1 MYRHIDLLNAA
12 GLPAAALH
20 QRPGFRYSWFAND
33 TIVTDVRSSAVGP
46 DDVLVLPELDVD
58 LVAGKN
64 LGIRHIVLNQ
74 SGHLTWNRAPDEVIE
89 HYRTSADLLGT
100 ITVSEHSVEL
110 VAHAF
115 PQLPV
120 HRVRGSVD
128 PSVFGPAVNGRERV
142 ISYLPRRGRAETAQ
156 VIHILKS
163 RGALEGWQLQPLHGL
178 SQAEFA
184 DRLRSSTIMLSLSYQ
199 EGFGL
204 PPVEAMACGN
214 YVIGFHGFGGREFF
228 RPEFSCPVETADV
241 LAVARAVEDAVSNER
256 QSPGW
261 CAVRGA
267 AASRFVLSEYSPEQ
281 ERTEARHAY
290 TDLINRGTAS

>member
-12 GLPAAALH
+12 GLPSAALH

-58 LVAGKN
+58 LVAGKG
-64 LGIRHIVLNQ
+64 LAIRHIVLNQ
-74 SGHLTWNRAPDEVIE
+74 SGHLTWNRAPDQVIE
-89 HYRTSADLLGT
+89 HYRTSVDLLGT
-100 ITVSEHSVEL
+100 ITVSEHSAEL
-110 VAHAF
+110 VGHAF
-115 PQLPV
+115 PQLQV

-128 PSVFGPAVNGRERV
+128 PLVFRPERDGRKRI
-142 ISYLPRRGRAETAQ
+142 ISYLPRRGRVETAQ

-178 SQAEFA
+178 SQSEFA
-184 DRLRSSTIMLSLSYQ
+184 DRLRSSMIMLSLSYQ

-228 RPEFSCPVETADV
+228 RPEFSCPVETGDV
-241 LAVARAVEDAVSNER
+241 LAVAHAVEAALINER
-256 QSPGW
+256 QSAGW
-261 CAVRGA
+261 CATRGE
-267 AASRFVLSEYSPEQ
+267 AASRFVLSEYSPER
-281 ERTEARHAY
+281 ERAEVRHAY
-290 TDLINRGTAS
+290 TDLINRGSAS